1 MIDEILEVILPG
13 GAWLAAGVA
22 IGMAFSDALRPAAVR
37 LVAAGLTAAE
47 RLQEAGAEA
56 YERTQ
61 DLVAEARHEREQTRA
76 TKSRPTVAHRR
87 AARAEPE

>member
-1 MIDEILEVILPG
+1 MIDELVEAILPG

-22 IGMAFSDALRPAAVR
+22 IGAAFGGALRPATVRVLAVG
-37 LVAAGLTAAE
+37 LAASE

-61 DLVAEARHEREQTRA
+61 DLVAEARHERERTRA
-76 TKSRPTVAHRR
+76 ANRRPTVTHRR
-87 AARAEPE
+87 PARAESE